1 MRAWLFHC
9 TKVYQTVRSRLFDS
23 RIKLSQI
30 ILLYSMG
37 RFSNVNARTV
47 RHAQI
52 WKSARPIR
60 ARNKPTEVAFNPF
73 RVLSPSHLTLLGLL
87 HQPHTMRQQPFFSST
102 GKTGSDPRRTSRS
115 TGENAAETDRN
126 WEQLDSVTTGKTA
139 ATSTVESRQVT
150 LATRSHAA
158 KGNRGKETCRG

>member
-9 TKVYQTVRSRLFDS
+9 MNVYQTVRSRLFDS

-60 ARNKPTEVAFNPF
+60 ARNKPTEVAFSPF

-102 GKTGSDPRRTSRS
+102 GKTRSDPGRTSRS